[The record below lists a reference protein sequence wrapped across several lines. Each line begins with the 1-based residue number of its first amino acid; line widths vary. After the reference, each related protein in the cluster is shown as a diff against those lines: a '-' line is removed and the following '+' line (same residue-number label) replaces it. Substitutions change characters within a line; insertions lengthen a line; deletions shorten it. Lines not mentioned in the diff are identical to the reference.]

1 MTNIVISIYDRA
13 VHEVI
18 TQTNFV
24 YITVIWIIVHPFSK
38 LIPHITI
45 HTSYKHFFH
54 WSDVSFSRSESS
66 FSFFGPP
73 SDTPSLLATLMNV
86 PIKHLI
92 SIKVPIFFTYSP
104 SSFAFTSIGSSSL
117 PLICAQPVSPGG
129 TSFAPYLSRSS
140 IKSY

>member
-1 MTNIVISIYDRA
+1 SPYTTLFRTDFF
-13 VHEVI
+13 
-18 TQTNFV
+18 NF
-24 YITVIWIIVHPFSK
+24 IIIWIIVHPLCK
-38 LIPHITI
+38 LIPDITI

-66 FSFFGPP
+66 FSFLGPP
-73 SDTPSLLATLMNV
+73 SDTPSHLATLMNV

-92 SIKVPIFFTYSP
+92 SMMIPFFFTYSP

-117 PLICAQPVSPGG
+117 PLICAQPVRPGG
-129 TSFAPYLSRSS
+129 TSFALYLSRSS

>member
-1 MTNIVISIYDRA
+1 
-13 VHEVI
+13 
-18 TQTNFV
+18 
-24 YITVIWIIVHPFSK
+24 FSK

-129 TSFAPYLSRSS
+129 TRSEEHTSELQSRFDLVCRPPHYKKK
-140 IKSY
+140 ILTR